1 MKEVIRYRLAY
12 CISDYLT
19 TLSGILLF
27 SRLRYEIVAD
37 IHETYGSWLAYLKA
51 YGVELT
57 LAFLPPFMLLVYYLT
72 GYYVNVT
79 NKSRVQELLRTLMGV
94 AIGTLSYMLVA
105 LLNDYLPMRSQ
116 QYELMVLFA
125 LCMFAL
131 TWTNRLIITTI
142 IKKRIARDKRPK
154 RFMAILPDPGELG
167 HARELA
173 KAYGLTVADTAV
185 TAGGR
190 ADIEAI
196 SGSVISGKL
205 DGVLVMAGSLDTEGI
220 QRLMY
225 DLYLPNL
232 PILVAPD
239 DSIFSFGAVMKYDH
253 VIGEPLLDITRPR
266 LPDAFVATKRA
277 IDVAAAACGLLLAAP
292 LIGVLALVIRRQS
305 PGPVIYSQERIG
317 YRRKPFRIHKLR
329 SMRLDA
335 EADNTPRLSSDD
347 DARILPIGRL
357 MRHYRLDELPNL
369 WNVLVGEM
377 SLVGPR
383 PERQYFISQI
393 MKEAPYYAL
402 LHRVR
407 PGVTSWGMV
416 RYGYAST
423 VDDMIKRLKYDI
435 LYVQNLS
442 LEVDLKILLYTFR
455 TLLRGEG
462 K

>member
-1 MKEVIRYRLAY
+1 
-12 CISDYLT
+12 
-19 TLSGILLF
+19 
-27 SRLRYEIVAD
+27 
-37 IHETYGSWLAYLKA
+37 
-51 YGVELT
+51 
-57 LAFLPPFMLLVYYLT
+57 
-72 GYYVNVT
+72 
-79 NKSRVQELLRTLMGV
+79 
-94 AIGTLSYMLVA
+94 
-105 LLNDYLPMRSQ
+105 
-116 QYELMVLFA
+116 
-125 LCMFAL
+125 
-131 TWTNRLIITTI
+131 
-142 IKKRIARDKRPK
+142 
-154 RFMAILPDPGELG
+154 
-167 HARELA
+167 
-173 KAYGLTVADTAV
+173 
-185 TAGGR
+185 
-190 ADIEAI
+190 
-196 SGSVISGKL
+196 
-205 DGVLVMAGSLDTEGI
+205 
-220 QRLMY
+220 
-225 DLYLPNL
+225 
-232 PILVAPD
+232 
-239 DSIFSFGAVMKYDH
+239 
-253 VIGEPLLDITRPR
+253 
-266 LPDAFVATKRA
+266 
-277 IDVAAAACGLLLAAP
+277 IDVAAADCGLLIAAP

>member
-1 MKEVIRYRLAY
+1 LKETIRYRLAY

-19 TLSGILLF
+19 ALSGILLF
-27 SRLRYEIVAD
+27 SYLRYDIVTD
-37 IHETYGSWLAYLKA
+37 IHEAYGSWLSYLKA

-57 LAFLPPFMLLVYYLT
+57 LLFLPPYMLLVYYMT

-79 NKSRVQELLRTLMGV
+79 NKSRVLELLRTVLGV
-94 AIGTLSYMLVA
+94 IIGTLSYMLVA

-116 QYELMVLFA
+116 QYELMGLFA
-125 LCMFAL
+125 LCLFAL
-131 TWTNRLIITTI
+131 TWTSRLIITTV
-142 IKKRIARDKRPK
+142 IKNHIARDKRPK
-154 RFMAILPDPGELG
+154 RYMAILPDLSELD
-167 HARELA
+167 HARDLGM
-173 KAYGLTVADTAV
+173 AYGLTIADSAV
-185 TAGGR
+185 TGGNSS
-190 ADIEAI
+190 DIEEI
-196 SGSVISGKL
+196 SRSIIIQEL
-205 DGVLVMAGSLDTEGI
+205 DGVLVMAGGLDAEGI

-225 DLYLPNL
+225 DLYRPNL
-232 PILVAPD
+232 PILVMPD
-239 DSIFSFGAVMKYDH
+239 DSMFSFGTVMRYDH
-253 VIGEPLLDITRPR
+253 VIGEPLLDVTRPR
-266 LPDAFVATKRA
+266 LPDAFVASKRA
-277 IDVAAAACGLLLAAP
+277 IDVAAATIGLLLTAP
-292 LIGVLALVIRRQS
+292 LIGVLALIIRHQS

-317 YRRKPFRIHKLR
+317 YRRRPFKIHKLR

-347 DARILPIGRL
+347 DARILPIGRV

-416 RYGYAST
+416 KYGYASS
-423 VDDMIKRLKYDI
+423 VKDMIKRLKYDI

-442 LEVDLKILLYTFR
+442 LEIDLKILLYTLR
-455 TLLRGEG
+455 TLIRGEG